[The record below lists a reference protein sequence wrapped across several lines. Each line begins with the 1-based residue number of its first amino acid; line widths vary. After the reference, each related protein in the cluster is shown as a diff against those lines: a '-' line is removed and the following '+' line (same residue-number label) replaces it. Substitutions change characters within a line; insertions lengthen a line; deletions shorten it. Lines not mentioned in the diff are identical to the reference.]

1 MISRCYLEIINTCNL
16 HCKFCPKTTRRKHI
30 MSIEEFEN
38 LTDKLRNEVKFLY
51 FHLMGEPLLHP
62 RLSEF
67 ISIAHNKGFVPI
79 ITTNGTLL
87 NHQESLINAKP
98 YKIQIS
104 LQAHEGNT
112 SESPYEYIYN
122 VVQFA
127 LKAAKSGI
135 IIILRLWNEG
145 GAETLNKQITETIQ
159 ALIPTQWKERH
170 DGWKINDNLFI
181 EFDKVFEWPNIDT
194 KPIEDNSLFCHA
206 LRNQIGVLVDGT
218 VVPCCLDH
226 NGDINLGNLHQ
237 ATLAEILNSQRAK
250 NIYNGF
256 SNHTAIEELCQ
267 RCGYAKVKNYRN
279 SEKNNNL

>member
-38 LTDKLRNEVKFLY
+38 LTNKLRNEVKFLY

-62 RLSEF
+62 LLSDF
-67 ISIAHNKGFVPI
+67 VSIAHNKDFVPI

-87 NHQESLINAKP
+87 NNQDSLICAKP

-112 SESPYEYIYN
+112 SDNPDEYINN

-127 LKAAKSGI
+127 LKAAKSDI

-145 GAETLNKQITETIQ
+145 GAETLNTQIIKKIQ
-159 ALIPTQWKERH
+159 SLIPTQWKERH
-170 DGWKINDNLFI
+170 DGWKISENIYI
-181 EFDKVFEWPNIDT
+181 EFDKVFEWPNINNIPSDD
-194 KPIEDNSLFCHA
+194 KVLFCHA

-237 ATLAEILNSQRAK
+237 NTLAEILNSPKAK
-250 NIYNGF
+250 NIFDGF
-256 SNHTAIEELCQ
+256 SKHTAIEELCQ
-267 RCGYAKVKNYRN
+267 GCGYAKIKKYRAGN
-279 SEKNNNL
+279 QS